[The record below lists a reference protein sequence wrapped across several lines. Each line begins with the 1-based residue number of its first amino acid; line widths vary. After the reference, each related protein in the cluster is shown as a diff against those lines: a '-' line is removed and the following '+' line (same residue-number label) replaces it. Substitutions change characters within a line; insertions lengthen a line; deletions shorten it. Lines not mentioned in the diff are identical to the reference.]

1 MPIIDKFKD
10 MGTVVMG
17 KVESG
22 AMREGDSLLVMPD
35 KAQVKVLAI
44 YYDED
49 KATRAGPG
57 ENLQV
62 KLSGFPEED
71 ILSGFVL
78 CSVAKPIATVTEF
91 TAQLQIFEL
100 LDNAILTAGCRAV
113 LHIHSVVEE
122 CKIVELLQQ
131 IDPKTKKPM
140 KKKVLFVKNGAVIVC
155 RIQGKKFFFEVETSP
170 IIFEAFLCL
179 KFGS

>member
-155 RIQGKKFFFEVETSP
+155 RIQVYFLPFHSLGNSNVYSP
-170 IIFEAFLCL
+170 TFGII
-179 KFGS
+179 